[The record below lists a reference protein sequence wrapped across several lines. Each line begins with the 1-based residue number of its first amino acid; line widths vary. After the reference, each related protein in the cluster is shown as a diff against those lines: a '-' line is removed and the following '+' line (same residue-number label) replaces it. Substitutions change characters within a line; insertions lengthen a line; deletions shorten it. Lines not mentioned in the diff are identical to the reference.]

1 MFTVF
6 EAALMEPAS
15 CNFCKDQR
23 RNNIFS
29 TSQSRGAS
37 CFTFQSHIPFSL
49 PPDSS
54 LHWSLSILQA
64 FSCLQTFA
72 PASPSAWA
80 VQPPA
85 IHRLVPFHHSGL
97 LTIWAMSITTPFIKA
112 HHSTL
117 FGSLHDLA
125 QSVMIDL
132 FNCSLS
138 VSLKALRQSHT
149 FLSEKLKKE
158 LVKMVSSVQFSSVAQ
173 SCPTLRPH
181 ESQHARH
188 PCPSPTPGV
197 HSNSRP
203 LSW

>member
-15 CNFCKDQR
+15 CNFCNMDQR

-37 CFTFQSHIPFSL
+37 CFTFQSHILFSL

-54 LHWSLSILQA
+54 LHWSLSALQA

-72 PASPSAWA
+72 PAGPSAWA
-80 VQPPA
+80 VQSPA

-97 LTIWAMSITTPFIKA
+97 LTIWATSITTPFIKA
-112 HHSTL
+112 HHSAL
-117 FGSLHDLA
+117 FGSSRDLA

-138 VSLKALRQSHT
+138 VSLEALRQSHT
-149 FLSEKLKKE
+149 FLLEKLKKE
-158 LVKMVSSVQFSSVAQ
+158 LVKMVS
-173 SCPTLRPH
+173 
-181 ESQHARH
+181 
-188 PCPSPTPGV
+188 
-197 HSNSRP
+197 
-203 LSW
+203 